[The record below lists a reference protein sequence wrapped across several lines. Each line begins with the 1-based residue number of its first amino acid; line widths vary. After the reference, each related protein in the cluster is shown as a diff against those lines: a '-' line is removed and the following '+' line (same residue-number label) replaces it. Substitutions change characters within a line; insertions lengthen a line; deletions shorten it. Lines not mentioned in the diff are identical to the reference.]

1 MKKWIFILATLAMTL
16 SGCMKASL
24 DKGIDRKDW
33 IIGTWYEAY
42 DPTVFCLD
50 GSSVVTLAKDGT
62 ALWMVHNILGGDGPH
77 TIEYRYIYKNN
88 IITVIDN
95 GEFEFGTRAGDYEVI
110 FLNKDEMAWQRVGTT
125 YSVGTWSSDYLHF
138 KRSTE

>member
-1 MKKWIFILATLAMTL
+1 MKKWIFILAALAMTL

-24 DKGIDRKDW
+24 DMDINRKDW
-33 IIGTWYEAY
+33 LIGTWYEDY

-62 ALWMVHNILGGDGPH
+62 ALWTVHNILGCCDPY
-77 TIEYRYIYKNN
+77 TTEYQYTYNNN
-88 IITVIDN
+88 IITVI
-95 GEFEFGTRAGDYEVI
+95 GEAELGGRAGDYEVI

-138 KRSTE
+138 KRSTK